1 MRVVLIGLL
10 GLLTGCGSLC
20 TNTIKQEIK
29 SPDNRFVAVSFI
41 RDCGATTD
49 FSPQVYLRR
58 ADQEMSETGNVFVG
72 DHSDKITISWE
83 TPNTLIISSDCK
95 VISTKEEFEGIRI
108 VFKPLP

>member
-10 GLLTGCGSLC
+10 CLLASCSSLC
-20 TNTIKQEIK
+20 TNTVKQEIK
-29 SPDNRFVAVSFI
+29 SPDGRFVAVSFI

-58 ADQEMSETGNVFVG
+58 ADQKTDETGNIFIG

-83 TPNTLIISSDCK
+83 SSNSLIISSDCK
-95 VISTKEEFEGIRI
+95 VISRKDEFEGIRI